1 MASDGQ
7 RCTKPGLTK
16 KATTSQRDIELA
28 MTLPLLRKIAYGL
41 LTVVFLVCS
50 FNAISIVRDQY
61 KATQALP
68 RNEKL
73 PLFNPHRSSF
83 TCQIE
88 ATKVP
93 SIDAQAELW
102 FQEAK
107 SLDDPDAWEEDRDYK
122 KIVHLTRQAAER
134 RHWKAMLNLASLYL
148 ENRDPPHG
156 ETEALALVEQAMRL
170 GVPAAYDRMGTFYM
184 NSVGVPGDVTKAH
197 AFWQRAAEMGNSQA
211 LTYLGEKMA
220 ATWDNP
226 NEGFW
231 ANIPIATKMLECA
244 LSQGYGPPAYTLA
257 RLRGWPRAPDG
268 KTAGSRTSETRA
280 LALVTLHKGVS
291 LGCSDCARSLSVEF
305 RNPHDLADMLVPHL
319 DEARSERYAVLHNAL
334 ELNPLLRF
342 PNLDKVLPLPPTP
355 LSPWDGDKQTL
366 IDAAKGVTG
375 RPSEPKS
382 SAASQR

>member
-1 MASDGQ
+1 M
-7 RCTKPGLTK
+7 R
-16 KATTSQRDIELA
+16 
-28 MTLPLLRKIAYGL
+28 LPLLRKIAYGL

-50 FNAISIVRDQY
+50 FNALSIVRDQY

-73 PLFNPHRSSF
+73 PLFDPLRSSF

-93 SIDAQAELW
+93 LVDAQAELW
-102 FQEAK
+102 FQEAQ

-122 KIVHLTRQAAER
+122 KIVHLTRKAAER

-156 ETEALALVEQAMRL
+156 EIEAVTLVEEAMRL
-170 GVPAAYDRMGTFYM
+170 GVPAAYDRMGTYYM
-184 NSVGVPGDVTKAH
+184 TNIGIPGDVTRAY
-197 AFWQRAAEMGNSQA
+197 AFWQKAAEMGNPHA
-211 LTYLGEKMA
+211 MAYLGDKLA
-220 ATWDNP
+220 ATWDSP
-226 NEGFW
+226 RDGFW
-231 ANIPIATKMLECA
+231 ANLPVATKMLECA
-244 LSQGYGPPAYTLA
+244 FAQGYGPAAYTLGF
-257 RLRGWPRAPDG
+257 LQSWPLKTDG
-268 KTAGSRTSETRA
+268 TIAESRTVATRSHA
-280 LALVTLHKGVS
+280 LRTLHEGVKF
-291 LGCSDCARSLSVEF
+291 GCTNCARDISGEF
-305 RNPHDLADMLVPHL
+305 RNPQDLNDMLVPHL

-342 PNLDKVLPLPPTP
+342 PNLDKVLPLPPAP

-366 IDAAKGVTG
+366 IDAAKGVTS

>member
-7 RCTKPGLTK
+7 RCTKPGLTG
-16 KATTSQRDIELA
+16 KASTSQRDIELA

-73 PLFNPHRSSF
+73 PLFNPHRPSF

-93 SIDAQAELW
+93 PIDAQAELW
-102 FQEAK
+102 FQEAQ
-107 SLDDPDAWEEDRDYK
+107 SLDDPDAWGEDRDYK
-122 KIVHLTRQAAER
+122 KIVQLTRQAAER
-134 RHWKAMLNLASLYL
+134 HHWKAMLNLASLYL

-156 ETEALALVEQAMRL
+156 ESEALLLVERAMRL
-170 GVPAAYDRMGTFYM
+170 GVPAGYDRMGTFYM
-184 NSVGVPGDVTKAH
+184 NGTGVPRDVTKAH
-197 AFWQRAAEMGNSQA
+197 AFWQKAAELGNPLA
-211 LTYLGEKMA
+211 MAYLGDMIS
-220 ATWDNP
+220 ATWDSP
-226 NEGFW
+226 NDGFW
-231 ANIPIATKMLECA
+231 ANIPIATTMLDCA
-244 LSQGYGPPAYTLA
+244 LLQGYGPAALTLA
-257 RLRGWPRAPDG
+257 RLRGSPRATDG
-268 KTAGSRTSETRA
+268 KISGAQTSEDKA
-280 LALVTLHKGVS
+280 SSMLILQKGVKF
-291 LGCSDCARSLSVEF
+291 GCNDCARRLSVQF
-305 RNPHDLADMLVPHL
+305 GNPHDLADMLVPHL

-342 PNLDKVLPLPPTP
+342 PNLDKVLPLPPAP
-355 LSPWDGDKQTL
+355 LSAWDGDKQTL
-366 IDAAKGVTG
+366 IDTAKGVTN

-382 SAASQR
+382 SATPQR